1 VAIQKDRD
9 FSNQISSA
17 SYLIPLHKGSFT
29 RPISEADF
37 ALTLFIFE
45 NRFVKK
51 RTSLMQ
57 NQT

>member
-17 SYLIPLHKGSFT
+17 SYLIPLHKGNT
-29 RPISEADF
+29 RPISKADF
-37 ALTLFIFE
+37 AFTLFIFE
-45 NRFVKK
+45 YRFFIK